1 MRVSKIRFVYGSY
14 LKTMDLAHL
23 ENVEKIISMADP
35 KTILS
40 GVYAQEDISIAV
52 LRLVGQLIGEDVC
65 LITSSHGKSKEDCST
80 SAN

>member
-1 MRVSKIRFVYGSY
+1 MIIS
-14 LKTMDLAHL
+14 HL
-23 ENVEKIISMADP
+23 ENVEKVISMADP

-52 LRLVGQLIGEDVC
+52 QGFVGQLIGEDVC